1 MTGLGLADRYAS
13 LQDEMDCLYSG
24 AELRARVD
32 WLLSQLPQGRLALF
46 STSDQGAGL
55 AAACAA
61 AREDE
66 THWQRIHLGYPPDP
80 PVGMRLV
87 IVEPIETGAAW
98 TQAARRQYPRAT
110 ILTACPRAQTQAPL
124 AA

>member
-1 MTGLGLADRYAS
+1 VTGLGLADRYAA
-13 LQDEMDCLYSG
+13 LQDEMNRLYNG
-24 AELRARVD
+24 AELRVRVD
-32 WLLSQLPQGRLALF
+32 WLLPQLPEGRLALF

-66 THWQRIHLGYPPDP
+66 THWQRIHLGYAPPA

-87 IVEPIETGAAW
+87 IVEPVDSGAAW
-98 TQAARRQYPRAT
+98 TQAVRRQYPHAT
-110 ILTACPRAQTQAPL
+110 ILTAPAKARTEAPL